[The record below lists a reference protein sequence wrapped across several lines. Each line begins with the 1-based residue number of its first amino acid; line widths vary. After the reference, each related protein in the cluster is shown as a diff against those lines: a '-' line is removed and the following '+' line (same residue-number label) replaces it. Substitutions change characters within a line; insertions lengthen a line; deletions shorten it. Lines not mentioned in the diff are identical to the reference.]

1 MTPLRTSLA
10 SITLLQSRKTK
21 KINIWWYIR
30 FAIYLFRFWIY
41 EFLDLNL
48 ITCPVSHI
56 ESTLTSGIIRS
67 EFYKHKIWC
76 GRDCH
81 LRIGFAESTQGR
93 SGCSRAIK
101 YFNVIMPIIKMRL
114 TVIEM
119 NMFFFVYSTPGWH
132 ILKDFIPYLQVGEL
146 SKLISTKINWIR
158 DPLDTLIFQI
168 HSELW
173 WYGCG

>member
-1 MTPLRTSLA
+1 MQFRLWGYGSGKLGLSMTPLRTSLA

-21 KINIWWYIR
+21 RINIWWYIR
-30 FAIYLFRFWIY
+30 FAIYFSQFWIY

-93 SGCSRAIK
+93 IGCSRAIK
-101 YFNVIMPIIKMRL
+101 YFNVIMSIIKMRL

-119 NMFFFVYSTPGWH
+119 NMFFLF
-132 ILKDFIPYLQVGEL
+132 ILHPDDTFWKISFLTY
-146 SKLISTKINWIR
+146 KLVSS
-158 DPLDTLIFQI
+158 P
-168 HSELW
+168 S
-173 WYGCG
+173 